1 MSKVLYKK
9 VDTEGIKRTE
19 GSFQLSPITKG
30 VSYSRNQRHLN
41 QQEEK
46 LMRKFRC
53 GYSTLVK
60 SLIAEKYEKEFGTL
74 VKPFF

>member
-1 MSKVLYKK
+1 MPKVFYKEI
-9 VDTEGIKRTE
+9 DARGIKRTE